1 MSLTIKHLNSDAS
14 FLLTFQPIPCC
25 PPCPDQQAN
34 SFKIVLDPWLSGP
47 SKILHSRF
55 SIVRHKLDAC
65 VRSLHELDDIDLV
78 VISQS
83 KSDHCH
89 KETLTQLPRTGGKT
103 LILAEPAAAKLIRGW
118 NYFAPEKVITLP
130 KFEESRPCK
139 RSAIYRI
146 PIPSAYRDG
155 RPGEVTITFLAQKAD
170 LTRLHSAI
178 ATPSSRISRTTGDR
192 ALSLIHAPHGIS
204 YKTLRPYVRSH
215 LIPQEAFPLTALL
228 HCFDRIQNS
237 WYLGGNICSG
247 LPGGIEVAQTLRAQ
261 VWISAH
267 DGEKDVRG
275 LANRNLVVQKFERE
289 EVEKEVS
296 PRGDKFPKSS
306 GTEAVVLRVG
316 EEMHLVHLPGN
327 DDESKRSYIGC
338 TPIHVG
344 IGENV
349 AAGFGKNVARAQL
362 HKLECYIPATPS
374 SSSTCY
380 AEKSTLRPYIT
391 LSPQRSRAETV
402 AAPASEKS
410 LLSAHPPIRE
420 KASCQL

>member
-34 SFKIVLDPWLSGP
+34 SFKILLDPWLSGP
-47 SKILHSRF
+47 SKVLNSRF
-55 SIVRHKLDAC
+55 SIVRHKFDAC
-65 VRSLHELDDIDLV
+65 VRSLNELDEVDLV

-155 RPGEVTITFLAQKAD
+155 RPGEVTIASLAQKAD

-178 ATPSSRISRTTGDR
+178 GITYLPPVDEQVHEMTPPAAPSSSISHTTGDR

-204 YKTLRPYVRSH
+204 YKTLRPYARSH

-228 HCFDRIQNS
+228 HCFHRIQNS

-247 LPGGIEVAQTLRAQ
+247 LPGGIEVAQKLRAQ

-275 LANRNLVVQKFERE
+275 LANRNLVVQRFERE

-296 PRGDKFPKSS
+296 PRGDKFPNSS
-306 GTEAVVLRVG
+306 GTEAVVLGVG
-316 EEMHLVHLPGN
+316 EEMYLVHLPGN
-327 DDESKRSYIGC
+327 DDEYKRSYIGC

-349 AAGFGKNVARAQL
+349 AAGFRKNVARAQPHNL
-362 HKLECYIPATPS
+362 KCYNP
-374 SSSTCY
+374 
-380 AEKSTLRPYIT
+380 RN
-391 LSPQRSRAETV
+391 
-402 AAPASEKS
+402 S
-410 LLSAHPPIRE
+410 LVQQHLL
-420 KASCQL
+420 C